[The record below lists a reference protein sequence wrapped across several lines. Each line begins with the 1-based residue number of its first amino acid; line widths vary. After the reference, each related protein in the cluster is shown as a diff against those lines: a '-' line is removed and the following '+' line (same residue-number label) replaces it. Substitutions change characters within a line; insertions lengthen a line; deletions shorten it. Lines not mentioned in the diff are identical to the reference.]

1 MTTFPLVFPSAPLW
15 SAYGRR
21 SQVRYKTSFPF
32 LLIECRLM
40 VGACRSDMEIFHFC
54 FARRCVN
61 FCWVRWCLRRCLR
74 KVGSLRLACVFS
86 VCSRVR
92 LFVCVEVCEAL
103 SSPGDVSCL
112 RSVAKYS
119 LVRVPVAER
128 ASGSAVLSVFL
139 RGFQSCRRLGACTA
153 IFMRSVSRSRLCFDK
168 LCIFSRG
175 LRCNRISVVCVF
187 CRVASCGTS
196 KFHP

>member
-1 MTTFPLVFPSAPLW
+1 M
-15 SAYGRR
+15 
-21 SQVRYKTSFPF
+21 
-32 LLIECRLM
+32 
-40 VGACRSDMEIFHFC
+40 
-54 FARRCVN
+54 
-61 FCWVRWCLRRCLR
+61 
-74 KVGSLRLACVFS
+74 FS

-103 SSPGDVSCL
+103 SSPGDVYRL

-153 IFMRSVSRSRLCFDK
+153 IFMRSVSRSLLFSENLHLSPWFAMRLH
-168 LCIFSRG
+168 LCSLYFLPS
-175 LRCNRISVVCVF
+175 
-187 CRVASCGTS
+187 ASCGTS